1 VAVFYWQKFVR
12 LTIPESDAATLLVNF
27 SDRSRHMNAII
38 ASSLLAFSLAASPSF
53 ANQTVQPTKTVTTA
67 VKPNPATSVAAKSS
81 RLNINTANAQQMAQ
95 SLNGVGLK
103 KAEAIVAYRKAN
115 GPFKSVAELVE
126 VKGIGPAIVERN
138 LDKMAV
144 R

>member
-1 VAVFYWQKFVR
+1 MK
-12 LTIPESDAATLLVNF
+12 
-27 SDRSRHMNAII
+27 AII

-67 VKPNPATSVAAKSS
+67 IKSSPTTSVAAKSS

-95 SLNGVGLK
+95 SLNGIGLK

>member
-1 VAVFYWQKFVR
+1 MK
-12 LTIPESDAATLLVNF
+12 
-27 SDRSRHMNAII
+27 AIL
-38 ASSLLAFSLAASPSF
+38 ASSLLALSLAASPSF
-53 ANQTVQPTKTVTTA
+53 ANPAPQPIKTVATA
-67 VKPNPATSVAAKSS
+67 AKPKPATSVSAKST
-81 RLNINTANAQQMAQ
+81 RLNINTANAQQIAQ
-95 SLNGVGLK
+95 GLNGVGSK

>member
-1 VAVFYWQKFVR
+1 MK
-12 LTIPESDAATLLVNF
+12 
-27 SDRSRHMNAII
+27 AIL
-38 ASSLLAFSLAASPSF
+38 ASSLLALSLAASPSF
-53 ANQTVQPTKTVTTA
+53 ANPTPQPTKTVTTA
-67 VKPNPATSVAAKSS
+67 AKPKPASPVAAKST
-81 RLNINTANAQQMAQ
+81 RLNINTANAQQIAQ
-95 SLNGVGLK
+95 GLNGVGLK
-103 KAEAIVAYRKAN
+103 KAEAIVAHRKTN

>member
-1 VAVFYWQKFVR
+1 MK
-12 LTIPESDAATLLVNF
+12 
-27 SDRSRHMNAII
+27 AIL
-38 ASSLLAFSLAASPSF
+38 ASSLLALTLAASPSF
-53 ANQTVQPTKTVTTA
+53 ANPIPQPTKTVATA
-67 VKPNPATSVAAKSS
+67 AKPKPATPAVAAKST

-95 SLNGVGLK
+95 GLNGIGLK
-103 KAEAIVAYRKAN
+103 KAEAIVAHRKAN